1 MMNKEFPVIGFIGAG
16 RVGFTLG
23 RYFVENGLNV
33 SGYYSRTYEHAVSAS
48 QFTDSKSY
56 KTIDELIAASS
67 IIFITVNDSQIQT
80 VWELCKKSDLT
91 NKILCHCSG
100 AMTASVFSGIE
111 QTKAYGYSVHL
122 LFSFNDKY
130 NSYKEISKA
139 FFTVEGDENHI
150 DYVTD
155 IIKKTGNEYVVIDGT
170 NKDKYHG
177 AAVFV
182 SNLVI
187 GLFHSGKKL
196 LMDCG
201 FCDEQAQKAL
211 IPLFINN
218 AANLSCVGESS
229 ALTGPVDRNDLDTVK
244 KNINCLDDDYKDI
257 YVKLSRQLV
266 EIAKNK
272 YRDADYSQMEKLL
285 SDK

>member
-1 MMNKEFPVIGFIGAG
+1 MNKEFPVIGFIGAG

-155 IIKKTGNEYVVIDGT
+155 IIKKTGNEYVVIDGR

-201 FCDEQAQKAL
+201 FCDEQAQKAI

>member
-1 MMNKEFPVIGFIGAG
+1 MNNESPVIGFIGAG

-23 RYFVENGLNV
+23 RYFVENGLKV
-33 SGYYSRTYEHAVSAS
+33 SGFYSRTYEHAVLAS
-48 QFTDSKSY
+48 EFTKSRSY
-56 KTIDELIAASS
+56 KTIEELVTASN
-67 IIFITVNDSQIQT
+67 IIFITVNDSQIEA

-111 QTKAYGYSVHL
+111 KANAYAYSVHP

-139 FFTVEGDENHI
+139 FFTIEGDESHI
-150 DYVTD
+150 DYIAD
-155 IIKKTGNEYVVIDGT
+155 IIKKLGNQYVVIDGA

-201 FCDEQAQKAL
+201 FSDEQAQSAL
-211 IPLFINN
+211 TPLFINN
-218 AANLSCVGESS
+218 AVNLSNVGESA
-229 ALTGPVDRNDLDTVK
+229 ALTGPVDRNDLATIK
-244 KNINCLDDDYKDI
+244 KHLNCLENDYKDI
-257 YVKLSRQLV
+257 YIRLSRQLID
-266 EIAKNK
+266 IAKDK
-272 YRDADYSQMEKLL
+272 YKGTDYSQMEEVL
-285 SDK
+285 SEK

>member
-1 MMNKEFPVIGFIGAG
+1 MNKEFPVIGFIGAG

-67 IIFITVNDSQIQT
+67 IIFITVNDSQIQA

-155 IIKKTGNEYVVIDGT
+155 IIKKSGNEYVVIDGT

-218 AANLSCVGESS
+218 ASNLSCVGESS

>member
-1 MMNKEFPVIGFIGAG
+1 MNKEFPVIGFIGAG

-67 IIFITVNDSQIQT
+67 IIFITVNDSQIQA

-272 YRDADYSQMEKLL
+272 YRDADYRQMEKLL

>member
-1 MMNKEFPVIGFIGAG
+1 MNKEFPVIGFIGAG

-67 IIFITVNDSQIQT
+67 IIFITVNDSQIQA

-155 IIKKTGNEYVVIDGT
+155 IIKKSGNEYVVIDST

>member
-1 MMNKEFPVIGFIGAG
+1 MNKEFPVIGFIGAG

-67 IIFITVNDSQIQT
+67 IIFITVNDSQIQA

-266 EIAKNK
+266 EIAKKK

>member
-1 MMNKEFPVIGFIGAG
+1 MNKEFPVIGFIGAG

-272 YRDADYSQMEKLL
+272 YKDADYSQMEKLL

>member
-1 MMNKEFPVIGFIGAG
+1 MNKEFPVIGFIGAG

-266 EIAKNK
+266 EIAKSK

>member
-1 MMNKEFPVIGFIGAG
+1 MNKEFPVIGFIGAG

-201 FCDEQAQKAL
+201 FCVEQAQKAL

>member
-1 MMNKEFPVIGFIGAG
+1 MNKEFPVIGFIGAG

-201 FCDEQAQKAL
+201 FCDEQAQKVL

>member
-1 MMNKEFPVIGFIGAG
+1 MNKEFPVIGFIGAG

-111 QTKAYGYSVHL
+111 QTRRMVTPFIYYFHL
-122 LFSFNDKY
+122 MISTIRTKKSLKLFLRSRATK
-130 NSYKEISKA
+130 
-139 FFTVEGDENHI
+139 
-150 DYVTD
+150 
-155 IIKKTGNEYVVIDGT
+155 II
-170 NKDKYHG
+170 
-177 AAVFV
+177 
-182 SNLVI
+182 
-187 GLFHSGKKL
+187 
-196 LMDCG
+196 
-201 FCDEQAQKAL
+201 L
-211 IPLFINN
+211 I
-218 AANLSCVGESS
+218 
-229 ALTGPVDRNDLDTVK
+229 
-244 KNINCLDDDYKDI
+244 
-257 YVKLSRQLV
+257 
-266 EIAKNK
+266 
-272 YRDADYSQMEKLL
+272 M
-285 SDK
+285 

>member
-1 MMNKEFPVIGFIGAG
+1 MNKEFPVIGFIGAG

-218 AANLSCVGESS
+218 AANHFRVGESS

>member
-1 MMNKEFPVIGFIGAG
+1 MNKEFPVIGFIGAG

-67 IIFITVNDSQIQT
+67 IIFITVNDSQIQA

-139 FFTVEGDENHI
+139 FFTVEGDENHV

-155 IIKKTGNEYVVIDGT
+155 IIKKSGNEYVVIDGT

>member
-1 MMNKEFPVIGFIGAG
+1 MNKEFPVIGFIGAG

-67 IIFITVNDSQIQT
+67 IIFITVNDSQIQA

-155 IIKKTGNEYVVIDGT
+155 IIKKLGNEYVVIDGT

-257 YVKLSRQLV
+257 YIKLSRQLV

>member
-1 MMNKEFPVIGFIGAG
+1 MNKEFPVIGFIGAG

-211 IPLFINN
+211 IQLFINN

>member
-1 MMNKEFPVIGFIGAG
+1 MIGFIGAG

-155 IIKKTGNEYVVIDGT
+155 IIKKTGNEYVVIDGR

>member
-1 MMNKEFPVIGFIGAG
+1 MNKEFPVIGFIGAG

-155 IIKKTGNEYVVIDGT
+155 IIKKSGNEYVVIDGT

>member
-1 MMNKEFPVIGFIGAG
+1 MNKEFPVIGFIGAG

-33 SGYYSRTYEHAVSAS
+33 SGYYSSTYEHAVSAS

-67 IIFITVNDSQIQT
+67 IIFITVNDSQIQA

-155 IIKKTGNEYVVIDGT
+155 IIKKSGNEYVVIDGT

>member
-1 MMNKEFPVIGFIGAG
+1 
-16 RVGFTLG
+16 
-23 RYFVENGLNV
+23 
-33 SGYYSRTYEHAVSAS
+33 
-48 QFTDSKSY
+48 
-56 KTIDELIAASS
+56 
-67 IIFITVNDSQIQT
+67 
-80 VWELCKKSDLT
+80 
-91 NKILCHCSG
+91 
-100 AMTASVFSGIE
+100 MTASVLSGIE

-272 YRDADYSQMEKLL
+272 YRAADYSQMEKLL

>member
-1 MMNKEFPVIGFIGAG
+1 MNKEFPVIGFIGAG

-67 IIFITVNDSQIQT
+67 IIFITVNDSQIQA

-155 IIKKTGNEYVVIDGT
+155 IIKKTGNEYVVIDGR

>member
-1 MMNKEFPVIGFIGAG
+1 MNKEFPVIGFIGAG

-67 IIFITVNDSQIQT
+67 IIFITVNDSQIQA

-130 NSYKEISKA
+130 NSYKEFS
-139 FFTVEGDENHI
+139 
-150 DYVTD
+150 
-155 IIKKTGNEYVVIDGT
+155 
-170 NKDKYHG
+170 
-177 AAVFV
+177 
-182 SNLVI
+182 
-187 GLFHSGKKL
+187 
-196 LMDCG
+196 
-201 FCDEQAQKAL
+201 
-211 IPLFINN
+211 
-218 AANLSCVGESS
+218 
-229 ALTGPVDRNDLDTVK
+229 
-244 KNINCLDDDYKDI
+244 
-257 YVKLSRQLV
+257 
-266 EIAKNK
+266 
-272 YRDADYSQMEKLL
+272 
-285 SDK
+285 

>member
-1 MMNKEFPVIGFIGAG
+1 MNKEFPVIGFIGAG

-67 IIFITVNDSQIQT
+67 IIFITVNDSQIQA

-150 DYVTD
+150 DYITD
-155 IIKKTGNEYVVIDGT
+155 IIKKSGNEYVVIDGT

>member
-1 MMNKEFPVIGFIGAG
+1 MNKEFPVIGFIGAG

-67 IIFITVNDSQIQT
+67 IIFITVNDSQIQA

-130 NSYKEISKA
+130 NSYKDISKA

>member
-1 MMNKEFPVIGFIGAG
+1 MNKEFPVIGFIGAG

-111 QTKAYGYSVHL
+111 QTRAYGYSVHL

-130 NSYKEISKA
+130 NSYKDISKA

>member
-1 MMNKEFPVIGFIGAG
+1 MNKEFPVIGFIGAG

-272 YRDADYSQMEKLL
+272 YRAADYSQMEKLL

>member
-1 MMNKEFPVIGFIGAG
+1 MNKEFPVIGFIGAG

-67 IIFITVNDSQIQT
+67 IIFITVNDSQIQA

>member
-1 MMNKEFPVIGFIGAG
+1 MNKEFPVIGFIGAG

-67 IIFITVNDSQIQT
+67 IIFITVNDSQIQA

-155 IIKKTGNEYVVIDGT
+155 IIKKSGNEYVVIDGT
-170 NKDKYHG
+170 HKDKYHG

>member
-1 MMNKEFPVIGFIGAG
+1 MNKEFPVIGFIGAG

-122 LFSFNDKY
+122 LCSVNVKY

-155 IIKKTGNEYVVIDGT
+155 IIKKTGNEYVVIDGR

>member
-1 MMNKEFPVIGFIGAG
+1 MNKEFPVIGFIGAG

-155 IIKKTGNEYVVIDGT
+155 IIKKTGNEYVVIDGR

-285 SDK
+285 SYK

>member
-1 MMNKEFPVIGFIGAG
+1 MNKEFPVIGFIGAG

-170 NKDKYHG
+170 IKDKYHG

>member
-1 MMNKEFPVIGFIGAG
+1 MNKEFPVIGFIGAG

-155 IIKKTGNEYVVIDGT
+155 IIKKLGNEYVVIDGT

-187 GLFHSGKKL
+187 GLFHTGKKL

-257 YVKLSRQLV
+257 YIKLSRQLV

>member
-1 MMNKEFPVIGFIGAG
+1 MNKEFPVIGFIGAG

-111 QTKAYGYSVHL
+111 QTKSYGYSVHL

>member
-1 MMNKEFPVIGFIGAG
+1 MNKEFPVIGFIGAG

-155 IIKKTGNEYVVIDGT
+155 IIKKTGNEYVIIDGT

>member
-1 MMNKEFPVIGFIGAG
+1 MNKEFPVIGFIGAG

-23 RYFVENGLNV
+23 SYFVENGLNV

>member
-1 MMNKEFPVIGFIGAG
+1 MNKEFPVIGFIGAG

-155 IIKKTGNEYVVIDGT
+155 IIKKTGNEYVVIDGR

>member
-1 MMNKEFPVIGFIGAG
+1 MNKEFPVIGFIGAG

>member
-1 MMNKEFPVIGFIGAG
+1 MNKEFPVIGCIGAG

-155 IIKKTGNEYVVIDGT
+155 IIKKTGNEYVVIDGR

-272 YRDADYSQMEKLL
+272 YRDADYIQMEKLL